1 MKKRIYL
8 ANPYGFS
15 NQTKTLLPSLVA
27 ALEKLDLE
35 VWEPFSR
42 NSQVDLS
49 ESGWAYAVGQHDV
62 SDVKAC
68 DAIFAVVNGT
78 PPDEGVMVELGIA
91 IALQKP
97 TFLFRDD
104 FRRCTD
110 SEGYPLN
117 LMIFTGLPESD
128 WHSFYYKS
136 VEEIA
141 SPEKALSQ
149 WAQAANSGGGRP
161 PSDPSIRLRQTRA
174 ISAND
179 IRAATSEG
187 IMRIYLII
195 IGLAVSEV
203 LLRTFTKQPGD
214 GEFLASGLLKNNHL
228 AGAELAVAFLF
239 TAVRFAHGSI
249 IHLRALGTKNK
260 WYCDM
265 LALLTQAIL
274 FFVTAISIGHLASF
288 VYLLSTVLVVDTIW
302 IAIISARTKHG
313 FGPTEKQ
320 WCISNA
326 ILVFLL
332 VVVPSMPCSNVGR
345 ASIVSILAIAAAL
358 WDYYKNHDFY
368 FPTS

>member
-15 NQTKTLLPSLVA
+15 DQTKTLLPELVT
-27 ALEKLDLE
+27 ALEELDLE

-42 NSQVDLS
+42 NSQVNYS
-49 ESGWAYAVGQHDV
+49 EPGWAYEVGQRDV

-68 DAIFAVVNGT
+68 DAVFAVVSGT

-117 LMIFTGLPESD
+117 LMIFTGLPESE
-128 WHSFYYKS
+128 WHSFFYKS
-136 VEEIA
+136 AKEIA
-141 SPEKALSQ
+141 SPEKALAQ
-149 WAQAANSGGGRP
+149 WAKSADSGGDRP
-161 PSDPSIRLRQTRA
+161 PTEPNTRVSLQKA
-174 ISAND
+174 VSAKD
-179 IRAATSEG
+179 VRAATSEG

-214 GEFLASGLLKNNHL
+214 GEFLAGKMLAHEHL
-228 AGAELAVAFLF
+228 HQLALAVAFLF
-239 TAVRFAHGSI
+239 TVVRFAHGSTV
-249 IHLRALGTKNK
+249 HLRALGAEDK

-274 FFVTAISIGHLASF
+274 FFVTAIAIGHLSGF
-288 VYLLSTVLVVDTIW
+288 VYLLCGALAVDTIW
-302 IAIISARTKHG
+302 IWIISRTKHG

-320 WCISNA
+320 WRNSNIALVILTLLARWLLPSDLLKASVVAVIA
-326 ILVFLL
+326 IL
-332 VVVPSMPCSNVGR
+332 
-345 ASIVSILAIAAAL
+345 AAV
-358 WDYYKNHDFY
+358 WDYHKNHRFY
-368 FPTS
+368 FPST